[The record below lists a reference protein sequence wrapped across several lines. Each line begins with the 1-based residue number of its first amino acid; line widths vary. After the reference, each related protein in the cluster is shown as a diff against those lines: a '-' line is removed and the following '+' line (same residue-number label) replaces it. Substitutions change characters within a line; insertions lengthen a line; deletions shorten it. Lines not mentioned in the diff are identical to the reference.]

1 MYGDKSFL
9 AVIPARGG
17 SKRLPGKN
25 VLDLNANDGTL
36 KVGAGVT
43 IENTGEA
50 QFVGIVTA
58 DQFAGDIVGATG
70 TFSGN
75 VSVGG
80 TLTYEDV
87 TSIDSVGIITA
98 RSGINVT
105 GTVTADNFSGTDGS
119 FIILN
124 GGANNAFHVDG
135 GAPASSLH
143 VENGGEISVNTTLKV
158 GTAIGIGTDTP
169 RGSSKLDVEG
179 LTKSRGFQ
187 ATANQTPTAGHGV
200 EIFAPSSSQGM
211 IQAFDRT
218 GGSQMELKFRG
229 SDITFFGTSSTDERV
244 RITGAGSV
252 GINETTPD
260 SKLDILHSTS
270 TNTATENLIH
280 LRTDPGSGYVTRGLF
295 VKIGR
300 DGVYDNSA
308 AHYDI
313 VGSDG
318 NSGTHIFEVQG
329 TEKLR
334 ITSAGNVTIG
344 AKSYPNWHSS
354 VDALTIGYAGC
365 LYEDSYAVGG
375 VAGRDN
381 YAVLGNNTYYA
392 SSGGNTYINNDEA
405 SRIMMHGGDF
415 YFQNASQGIA
425 GNAITFNTRLK
436 ITSGGDLIQKER
448 YYTYTND
455 SNVAGSQTRTLT
467 ITGLRYGTAT
477 IHFGGSDGNGQY
489 VHFKINF
496 GGMMWGAGN
505 GYNAEVSSSGYV
517 GGSYSVTKNNTS
529 YVISITAGSNQMYY
543 SYTFESTSYT
553 ANNYATIAET

>member
-1 MYGDKSFL
+1 MSR
-9 AVIPARGG
+9 ARSVADLGNQ
-17 SKRLPGKN
+17 N

-158 GTAIGIGTDTP
+158 GTAIGIGTD
-169 RGSSKLDVEG
+169 
-179 LTKSRGFQ
+179 
-187 ATANQTPTAGHGV
+187 NPTAALHVLSTAYPTATVTRNHAVNYPRLRIVNAVNDGADLDGIGDGTGGFRISCVAAGVSTERLRITSAGALNIGKGDESANSANLVEMYVGATDDAYGTIRGKYNRGNEYNRSEVRFGV
-200 EIFAPSSSQGM
+200 ESNASGTGFLAFA
-211 IQAFDRT
+211 T
-218 GGSQMELKFRG
+218 G
-229 SDITFFGTSSTDERV
+229 
-244 RITGAGSV
+244 
-252 GINETTPD
+252 N
-260 SKLDILHSTS
+260 
-270 TNTATENLIH
+270 
-280 LRTDPGSGYVTRGLF
+280 
-295 VKIGR
+295 
-300 DGVYDNSA
+300 NSA
-308 AHYDI
+308 
-313 VGSDG
+313 
-318 NSGTHIFEVQG
+318 

-436 ITSGGDLIQKER
+436 ITSGGDLIQKEM
-448 YYTYTND
+448 YSTYTNN
-455 SNVAGSQTRTLT
+455 SSVLGSATRTLT

-505 GYNAEVSSSGYV
+505 GYNAEVSSSCLLY
-517 GGSYSVTKNNTS
+517 TS
-529 YVISITAGSNQMYY
+529 PSPRD
-543 SYTFESTSYT
+543 
-553 ANNYATIAET
+553 